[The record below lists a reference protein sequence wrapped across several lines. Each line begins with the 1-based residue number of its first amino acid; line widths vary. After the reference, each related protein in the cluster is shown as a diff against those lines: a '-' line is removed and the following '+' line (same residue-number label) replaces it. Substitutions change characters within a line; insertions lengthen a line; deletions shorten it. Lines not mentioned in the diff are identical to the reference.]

1 MKLTDLTI
9 EGLNSGERLQIN
21 RMHQGLNVILDA
33 SDLDREAVAKLIRYT
48 LFGEPSAYPNASGH
62 RPQWF
67 QAGHADVA
75 RGPYRFRLTR
85 KPESHH
91 ALQVQGLDNAS
102 QIYSGD
108 QMFGKVDL
116 SVFDAL
122 YDVDFNHL
130 GRQLSEAAVALS
142 QRLGIKS
149 TNGRWANEAQWLAW
163 KSEAEALKQRLA
175 TCRTELASL
184 ELERNQIQQQLAAL
198 TEQEQSRR
206 QQFEREL
213 SEIDARISETQN
225 QLAAPRRELD
235 ALEAQIVGLQA
246 EIDRREQEVQFQPV
260 EQSYDGLEVL
270 YGQLDLVDVQLA
282 RWRQLQTQVQQQRIE
297 LRDEMER
304 WEKSLLDS
312 AEHPYHVAQQ
322 ALERTNS
329 LTTKI
334 EQAAAKIDVETPAEK
349 SGIRQANSEVRK
361 SCEGI
366 RKDLNLV
373 CDELANQYRQ
383 LRHKAAAATMKHLR
397 EHYNAI
403 AENITWL
410 LQEREQTI
418 QEIRAVDSVGADA
431 IVEAR
436 QEFCELASRD
446 GFLAAR
452 RKFHGQQPLTSG
464 DHRAIYPDL
473 TATKNQLQQWRLR
486 QSEMLQ
492 TAARLEAELQ
502 KLNERRAE
510 ANARKDP
517 WSQTEL
523 SGLRDR
529 LANLQ
534 TSLAGKQLEIEQLV
548 RIVAENDAVPPYVGN
563 ALLNQA
569 SQYAGRLTENQIT
582 SVALADSGA
591 NLLVTDRLGKTRE
604 VASCEPNVQQATL
617 LAVCLA
623 ANWWLTQQGITVPMM
638 LRDVL
643 PTSDL
648 QLTATCAAVLR
659 EFGLAGHQLLVFT
672 RDRQVAELV
681 AQRLISGTFSFFRT
695 GRPSTNVGTIPT
707 ITRGELN
714 YFASSTPSTV
724 APAPVALSSDQ
735 PAALELNASS
745 TQQPAESSWHGQ
757 RAQAGSRPLPRP
769 VVYSDR
775 SDFRSFPAYRPPV
788 GNGRP
793 HLEVERSDDQTSGI
807 AATIRPLVE
816 RANLPMNEATS
827 LRNVD
832 LADAIHL
839 SNLSQAGVATVGDL
853 LKLDPQDLAP
863 QLARVGFTAS
873 QLDRW
878 QSQAWLM
885 LCVDGLTPSDARV
898 LIGCGIT
905 EPEQLETT
913 SAEQL
918 VTRIQRY
925 LQSPDGRRFAADT
938 GRYQLER
945 IQSWHRAL
953 ELSRNRW
960 RIGNGYSR
968 RLRRQGWTAA
978 TETEAGD
985 DAEEAGY
992 SGPSETGFLEHERSP
1007 ESSPRGKYFEQHPE
1021 AIRPEDFE
1029 FELEM
1034 GEDRKD
1040 TRKAIREALT
1050 GAAAEDSLTRRE
1062 LRSVTPSAVSPPTKA
1077 TSTEPA
1083 PPAGLKFYLNLK
1095 DAVEA
1100 APSIGPRTAE
1110 RFVAIGVNSIDDFL
1124 RMTAESMA
1132 EKIDFKRLS
1141 ADVIRQWQQQARLVC
1156 QIPNL
1161 RGHDAQLLVAVG
1173 VSDAEQLAASTPK
1186 KLWSLI
1192 GPYADTKEGLKIIRA
1207 GKKPDLQEVTD
1218 WIQWAKQTRS
1228 LQAA

>member
-33 SDLDREAVAKLIRYT
+33 SDIDREAVAKLIRYT
-48 LFGEPSAYPNASGH
+48 LFGEPSAYPSTTSQ

-122 YDVDFNHL
+122 YDVDFNHI
-130 GRQLSEAAVALS
+130 GRQLSDAAVALS
-142 QRLGIKS
+142 QRLGVKS
-149 TNGRWANEAQWLAW
+149 NSGRWANEAQWLAW
-163 KSEAEALKQRLA
+163 KSEAESLKQRLA
-175 TCRTELASL
+175 AYRTELASL
-184 ELERNQIQQQLAAL
+184 EVERNQVQQQLAAM
-198 TEQEQSRR
+198 TEQEQGRR

-213 SEIDARISETQN
+213 AELEARIAETKN
-225 QLAAPRRELD
+225 QLSIPRRDLET
-235 ALEAQIVGLQA
+235 LEAQFANLQA
-246 EIDRREQEVQFQPV
+246 EVDRREQDVQFQPV

-282 RWRQLQTQVQQQRIE
+282 RWRQLQTQVQQQRLE

-304 WEKSLLDS
+304 WEKSLLES

-349 SGIRQANSEVRK
+349 AGIRQANSEVRK

-410 LQEREQTI
+410 LREREQTI
-418 QEIRAVDSVGADA
+418 EEIRAVDRVGAEA
-431 IVEAR
+431 IIEAR
-436 QEFCELASRD
+436 TEFCELASRD

-452 RKFHGQQPLTSG
+452 RKFHGPQPLTSG
-464 DHRAIYPDL
+464 DHRAVYPDL
-473 TATKNQLQQWRLR
+473 TAARNQLQQWRLR
-486 QSEMLQ
+486 QSELLQ
-492 TAARLEAELQ
+492 NAARLEAELQ
-502 KLNERRAE
+502 QLNERRADLM
-510 ANARKDP
+510 ARKDLM
-517 WSQTEL
+517 SHAEL
-523 SGLRDR
+523 ANLRDR
-529 LANLQ
+529 LSKLQ
-534 TSLAGKQLEIEQLV
+534 TAIAGKQLEIEQLT
-548 RIVAENDAVPPYVGN
+548 RIVAENEAVPPYVGN
-563 ALLNQA
+563 ALLSQA
-569 SQYAGRLTENQIT
+569 SQVVGRLTENQI
-582 SVALADSGA
+582 SGVALAESGA
-591 NLLVTDRLGKTRE
+591 TLLVTDRLGKTRE
-604 VASCEPNVQQATL
+604 ISSCEPNVQQATL

-643 PTSDL
+643 PTTDL
-648 QLTATCAAVLR
+648 QLTATFAAALR

-695 GRPSTNVGTIPT
+695 GKPSTNVGTIPP

-714 YFASSTPSTV
+714 YFASSTPSS
-724 APAPVALSSDQ
+724 ALPAPIVQNAEQ
-735 PAALELNASS
+735 PASTGAIVSN
-745 TQQPAESSWHGQ
+745 TQQLSESSWHGQ
-757 RAQAGSRPLPRP
+757 RAHAASRPLPRP

-775 SDFRSFPAYRPPV
+775 SDFRSFPVYRPPV

-793 HLEVERSDDQTSGI
+793 HLEVEHSDDQTSGI

-816 RANLPMNEATS
+816 RANLPMNESTS

-839 SNLSQAGVATVGDL
+839 SNLIQAGVATVGDL

-885 LCVDGLTPSDARV
+885 LCVEGLTPSDARV
-898 LIGCGIT
+898 LIGSGIT

-918 VTRIQRY
+918 VARIQRY

-945 IQSWHRAL
+945 IQGWHRAL
-953 ELSRNRW
+953 ELSRGRW

-992 SGPSETGFLEHERSP
+992 SGPSETGFLEHERDP
-1007 ESSPRGKYFEQHPE
+1007 ESAPRGKYFDQHPE

-1029 FELEM
+1029 FELESEA
-1034 GEDRKD
+1034 GRKD
-1040 TRKAIREALT
+1040 ARKAIREALT
-1050 GAAAEDSLTRRE
+1050 GNAAEESLPRRE
-1062 LRSVTPSAVSPPTKA
+1062 LRGVKPATVSASPKMTA
-1077 TSTEPA
+1077 TESA
-1083 PPAGLKFYLNLK
+1083 AVAGTKFYLNLE

-1110 RFVAIGVNSIDDFL
+1110 RFVAIGVNSINDFL

-1141 ADVIRQWQQQARLVC
+1141 AEVIRQWQQQARLVC
-1156 QIPNL
+1156 RIPNL

-1173 VSDAEQLAASTPK
+1173 VTDAEQLAGISPK

-1192 GPYADTKEGLKIIRA
+1192 GPYTETKDGLKIIRA